1 MVIGESINYLPGS
14 CSLLLPAT
22 SLSMRCFIY
31 LATASCLLAA
41 TACKKEV
48 EKIVVQEVDRQY
60 SWTEVKYLVNYQRN
74 VIRLLAGTNTLNI
87 QETGRFEVLSPLP
100 GSAEQA
106 LNGYYTGFGHTL
118 SRTWGLDPLPWDVR
132 NAVPM
137 NANFYANPNGYR
149 PVESDTVLTIYPT
162 KFLDIGTQLH
172 LHKLDPTATQFENFL
187 IGSRY
192 PFGVIN
198 RNNYLLCGYR
208 TTNFQENAFHLILTK
223 LVNTAATGITAYGL
237 NSTGTTQL
245 SSQLI
250 RIPTPDRSQLSFKS
264 YWTVDDYFLVW
275 CDGYGLFKIAQDG
288 SFRQVNGT
296 FTQATGPVNPTA
308 VYKWKG
314 TLYVM
319 QSGGIV
325 WSSTDDCASWQRVS
339 GFNQALQFSTFY
351 PVGDSLVGIT
361 HGVVT
366 NSIYT
371 LKWLNASTIRLRE
384 LKNDGLGYV
393 DFADLAQLGDTVY
406 LGTTNGL
413 FKRPLSKFFES
424 KPQ

>member
-1 MVIGESINYLPGS
+1 MQTLTK
-14 CSLLLPAT
+14 LLFLMAA
-22 SLSMRCFIY
+22 LM
-31 LATASCLLAA
+31 LA
-41 TACKKEV
+41 TACKKEIETITV
-48 EKIVVQEVDRQY
+48 PVPVDKVY
-60 SWTEVKYLVNYQRN
+60 SWSEVKYLINYQRN
-74 VIRLLAGTNTLNI
+74 VLRVIPATNTLNL
-87 QETGRFEVLSPLP
+87 QEIGRFEVLSPIH

-106 LNGYYTGFGHTL
+106 TNGYYTGFGHTL
-118 SRTWGLDPLPWDVR
+118 SRTWVLDPLPWDVR

-137 NANFYANPNGYR
+137 NANFYANPNGYGS
-149 PVESDTVLTIYPT
+149 VNSDTVLTIYPT
-162 KFLDIGTQLH
+162 KFFDIGTRLH
-172 LHKLDPTATQFENFL
+172 LHSLDPTATQFENFL

-208 TTNFQENAFHLILTK
+208 TTNSQEHAFRLVLTK
-223 LVNTAATGITAYGL
+223 LVNTATAGITSYGL
-237 NSTGTTQL
+237 SSTGTTQI
-245 SSQLI
+245 SPQLI

-264 YWTVDDYFLVW
+264 FWAVDDYFLVW
-275 CDGYGLFKIAQDG
+275 CDGYGLFKVNQDG
-288 SFRQVNGT
+288 TYQQVNGM

-314 TLYVM
+314 TLYVL
-319 QSGGIV
+319 QQGGTI
-325 WSSTDDCASWQRVS
+325 WTSTNDCASWQRID
-339 GFNQALQFSTFY
+339 GFNTALNLSTFY

-361 HGVVT
+361 HGVIT

-371 LKWLNASTIRLRE
+371 LRWLNANSIRLRE

-393 DFADLAQLGDTVY
+393 DLSDLAQLGDTVY

-424 KPQ
+424 KQ